1 MDYDVKE
8 AGVRIHEL
16 IFILNSRF
24 LSFQIGLLLKKPV
37 CVFITTRFNSF
48 FFFKAHND
56 SGCFI
61 PNENDCGHL
70 PKAQDK

>member
-24 LSFQIGLLLKKPV
+24 LSFQIGLLLKEPV
-37 CVFITTRFNSF
+37 CVFIITRLNGF
-48 FFFKAHND
+48 F
-56 SGCFI
+56 
-61 PNENDCGHL
+61 L
-70 PKAQDK
+70 